1 MAAGGLVAL
10 WGGDH
15 PTLDEL
21 AVDALGERAG
31 VALTRGRFPK
41 PYPHLDPNE
50 DAVLAA
56 AGERGWLLAVA
67 DGHSG
72 FDAARAALEAVAA
85 QAPALLDGD
94 GDRDGDGDP
103 TAALQDICE
112 AAIAAVTRTVAS
124 AEQSRQASRTALT
137 VALATS
143 RHLHVAT
150 FGDTVCV
157 RLRGRRAKTVGAPTA
172 FLGPDSDVAGV
183 QRLRLRPGDA
193 VAVASDG
200 LSDYLGRGWPQ
211 RIAALTADAADPAAA
226 ARLLVEEA
234 MAGGAG
240 DNVAVAVL
248 R

>member
-72 FDAARAALEAVAA
+72 FDAARAALEAVAE

-94 GDRDGDGDP
+94 GDP
-103 TAALQDICE
+103 TAALEDLCE

-143 RHLHVAT
+143 RHLYVAT

-157 RLRGRRAKTVGAPTA
+157 RVRGRRAKTVGAPTA

-193 VAVASDG
+193 VTVASDG

-211 RIAALTADAADPAAA
+211 RIAALTLDTADPAAA

-248 R
+248 RC